1 MPAFLAR
8 LNRTIV
14 ALVVVFN
21 LAPLV
26 VIVGSSF
33 SGSPL
38 LEFPPTSFS
47 LDWYAAAFAN
57 ERWLRALLFSTI
69 VAVIVSALATFVCF
83 LAALVTVRTRFP
95 GRFLFELAA
104 LTPLI
109 LPHAATAL
117 VLFRLAQVF
126 GLLGKPSGIVLAHSL
141 MAVPFAYL
149 LCVAGLRK
157 VEPALEEAA
166 MALGAPPLMVFRRV
180 TLPLMKTAIIG
191 SFLFCFLLSFDE
203 ATVALFLRGIDTIT
217 LPVAVFMEIQDNA
230 TPLVSAI
237 SVLLILLT
245 IVIIW
250 ITKRLVGLQLYINQR
265 V

>member
-1 MPAFLAR
+1 MSFFAR
-8 LNRTIV
+8 LNWTIV
-14 ALVVVFN
+14 GLVVAFN
-21 LAPLV
+21 LAPLI

-33 SGSPL
+33 SGSAL

-47 LDWYAAAFAN
+47 LDWYAAALAN
-57 ERWLRALLFSTI
+57 ERWLGALVFSTV
-69 VAVIVSALATFVCF
+69 VAVVVAALATLVCF
-83 LAALVTVRTRFP
+83 LAALVTVRTRFR
-95 GRFLFELAA
+95 GRFLFDLAA

-117 VLFRLAQVF
+117 VLFRLADVF
-126 GLLGKPSGIVLAHSL
+126 GLLGKPSGIVLAHTL
-141 MAVPFAYL
+141 MALPFAYL

-166 MALGAPPLMVFRRV
+166 MALGAHPITVFRRV
-180 TLPLMKTAIIG
+180 TLPLMKTAVTG
-191 SFLFCFLLSFDE
+191 SFLFCFLMSFDE
-203 ATVALFLRGIDTIT
+203 ATVALFLRGINTIT

-245 IVIIW
+245 IAIIW
-250 ITKRLVGLQLYINQR
+250 VTKRLVGLQLYINQR
-265 V
+265 G